1 MLVTQQAMYYII
13 RLNSCY
19 MIYLGMTGGGL
30 KHKETYFVT
39 VIAVNKVGL
48 KTAAYSA
55 PLVVD
60 TTPPRVG
67 VCVRACVCTCVR
79 ACLRICI
86 QAYMYTCIH
95 VYTYT
100 RVCMYACMHVCMNAC
115 MHVCTYARIH
125 VCTYARMH
133 VCMYARVH
141 ACMCACICM
150 N

>member
-1 MLVTQQAMYYII
+1 
-13 RLNSCY
+13 

-39 VIAVNKVGL
+39 VIAINKVGL

-67 VCVRACVCTCVR
+67 VCVCACVRMYWRACVLAYMHTC
-79 ACLRICI
+79 IH
-86 QAYMYTCIH
+86 AYMYTFIH
-95 VYTYT
+95 ACMLVYINARMHMCLYAC
-100 RVCMYACMHVCMNAC
+100 VHACMYAC
-115 MHVCTYARIH
+115 I
-125 VCTYARMH
+125 
-133 VCMYARVH
+133 
-141 ACMCACICM
+141 CI